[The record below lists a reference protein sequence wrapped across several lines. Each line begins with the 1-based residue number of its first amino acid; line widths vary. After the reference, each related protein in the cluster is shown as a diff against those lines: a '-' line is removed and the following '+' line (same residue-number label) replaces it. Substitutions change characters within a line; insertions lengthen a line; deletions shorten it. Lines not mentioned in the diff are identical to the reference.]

1 MKDAYAHV
9 MQVQICK
16 DNTWSV
22 TAVAPPIVMGDLT
35 KDSQIKAF
43 LYDVPPTICFGR
55 LVFEHTEDLNFRLIG
70 VKSPE
75 SLRTVKEVTILS
87 RQSL

>member
-1 MKDAYAHV
+1 MTIINNVWYAKST
-9 MQVQICK
+9 CS
-16 DNTWSV
+16 DV
-22 TAVAPPIVMGDLT
+22 TAAPPVVMGDLT

-43 LYDVPPTICFGR
+43 LRDVPLAICFGK
-55 LVFEHTEDLNFRLIG
+55 LVFEHTGDLNFKLIG

-75 SLRTVKEVTILS
+75 SLRTVREVTTPS